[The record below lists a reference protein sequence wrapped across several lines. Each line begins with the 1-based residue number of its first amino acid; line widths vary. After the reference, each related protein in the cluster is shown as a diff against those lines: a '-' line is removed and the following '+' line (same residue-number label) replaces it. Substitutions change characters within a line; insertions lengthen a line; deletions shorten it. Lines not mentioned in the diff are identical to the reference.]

1 MRKTALILF
10 VATLLSGCVSTY
22 EQMQLAIGKDTGY
35 LVRTMGFPDR
45 KEEFE
50 DKTVWVYE
58 EVTTS
63 QFPDRTVKT
72 VVSKN
77 EKGYPTRTESVTYK
91 GSAYTRLR
99 YRHYFVDSENI
110 IVDVDYGSRTIQSS
124 Y

>member
-1 MRKTALILF
+1 MKQPALILF
-10 VATLLSGCVSTY
+10 AATLLFGCVSTY

-45 KEEFE
+45 KEEFN
-50 DKTVWVYE
+50 DQTVWVYE

-77 EKGYPTRTESVTYK
+77 EKGYPTRTESLTYK
-91 GSAYTRLR
+91 GSEYTRLH
-99 YRHYFVDSENI
+99 YKHYFVDSEDI